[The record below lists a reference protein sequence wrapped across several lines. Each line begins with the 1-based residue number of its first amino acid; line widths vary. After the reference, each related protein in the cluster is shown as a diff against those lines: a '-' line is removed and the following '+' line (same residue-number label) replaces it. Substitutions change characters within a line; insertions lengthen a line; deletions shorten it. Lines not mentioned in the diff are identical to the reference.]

1 MRNLEE
7 TLAGGLKI
15 MLPKFRSCI
24 FLVSRNTIVFYT
36 SVDSCKKTAVV
47 FDHAVSMLEFINCQS
62 VQGQVRPS

>member
-1 MRNLEE
+1 MILF
-7 TLAGGLKI
+7 
-15 MLPKFRSCI
+15 PKFCR
-24 FLVSRNTIVFYT
+24 FTIVFYT